1 MIRAVSRYTVEINKT
16 NSPYFDRA
24 ICFVKPEYAQNDRL
38 DLHREAHRLVA
49 ALDLGIDEKNA
60 PAEVNIHAAEAEYE
74 PRKRPSISLIHLLP
88 LAVSALV
95 GSGITLLLTLII

>member
-1 MIRAVSRYTVEINKT
+1 MIRAVSRYTVEINKP

-38 DLHREAHRLVA
+38 DLHREAHRLVG

-60 PAEVNIHAAEAEYE
+60 PAEVCIHAEELE
-74 PRKRPSISLIHLLP
+74 GELRKKPSAALLHLLP
-88 LAVSALV
+88 LAVSALI
-95 GSGITLLLTLII
+95 GSGITLLLSLII